1 MHALHHLI
9 CRFIGEGYRQNIVR
23 RNVLFSDKIANAVRQ
38 KARFATPRPRGY
50 QNNAVGGEK
59 RFLLFLIQRFK
70 VVTIHN
76 KYLNIKMKKD
86 KAKNEEKLW
95 FSVKEIGAD
104 TNFLH

>member
-1 MHALHHLI
+1 M
-9 CRFIGEGYRQNIVR
+9 
-23 RNVLFSDKIANAVRQ
+23 LFSDKIANTVRQ

-70 VVTIHN
+70 VVTAHN
-76 KYLNIKMKKD
+76 KYLNTKIEKD